1 MDARPTELDDASESN
16 DFFSN
21 FNPLAILLN
30 RWPFLLAGLAVG
42 AILGYLIHVNSPALY
57 EASAQV
63 LVVKKRTEAVKAG
76 DVRIEAVEDYLST
89 QLTLIRSEKIR
100 LAAARLALQSDLAA
114 APSDER
120 SIAGMIAGGLT
131 VSRDKEA
138 GAGAG
143 AVGSGV
149 LNLSF
154 RGPNSEDCRK
164 ILEAVIMAHK
174 VELFRI
180 YDQANTEKIAQLD
193 KMIGAVEQK
202 REETGEE
209 RVDALKEL
217 RDQTSEDVVT
227 VRARVSALREQIRTL
242 KNEQIQYEDQLK
254 LIAETGDNPQDRA
267 LTLSQLT
274 SQFRFNGTAPTG
286 PGLLPPANPIDAERV
301 AELKVLESKRSSL
314 IDSGVGRDHPRLVA
328 IDAKIT
334 DTKRDLER
342 AVRLTTETRPAAT
355 KSKIADELTAFTLW
369 LTQKQ
374 KTVEK
379 QIRQAESQ
387 LKSDEELLKTA
398 NGLQDQID
406 SSTTLIQQYDT
417 ELKRIDT
424 EKLNTIATQGS
435 GGYSTESITPPGN
448 GYKIAPVLN
457 RSLITGL
464 GIGLVLGVL
473 TMLLAE
479 VSDQSFRS
487 PADVRRRMGVP
498 VIAHIPLMRPSK
510 AAMANPSPTGLDH
523 VLAAA
528 LRPKSVEAEA
538 YRGLR
543 TQLFFS
549 TQGRGHQ
556 VIQITSPT
564 PGDGK
569 SSTAANLAISLAQAG
584 KRVILIDCDLRKP
597 RIHKIFGLESPEIGL
612 SSVVAGLGELR
623 QEIQPS
629 GQPNLD
635 LLLCGPRPGNPAELL
650 TSPAFHR
657 VIEELRTQ
665 YDFVIV
671 DSPPV
676 LAVVDPLTIAPWI
689 DGVVLVIRMSK
700 KARPNAEQT
709 RERLAGVGAKIMGI
723 ALNVADQRTGVYGY
737 GYTYSYKYKEYEYAD
752 RYAESA
758 SESEGRS
765 PIS

>member
-1 MDARPTELDDASESN
+1 MDSRPNELDDASESN

-21 FNPLAILLN
+21 FNPLTILLN
-30 RWPFLLAGLAVG
+30 RWPFLLAGLAIG
-42 AILGYLIHVNSPALY
+42 AILGYLIHSNSPALY

-63 LVVKKRTEAVKAG
+63 LVVKKRAEAVKSG

-100 LAAARLALQSDLAA
+100 LSAARLALQSELAA

-120 SIAGMIAGGLT
+120 SMAGMIAGGLT
-131 VSRDKEA
+131 VSRDKDA
-138 GAGAG
+138 GTG
-143 AVGSGV
+143 AVGNGV

-164 ILEAVIMAHK
+164 ILEAVIKAHQM
-174 VELFRI
+174 ELFRI
-180 YDQANTEKIAQLD
+180 YDQANTEKIAQLN
-193 KMIGAVEQK
+193 KMIEAVEEK
-202 REETGEE
+202 REQTGEE
-209 RVDALKEL
+209 RVDALREL
-217 RDQTSEDVVT
+217 REKTSEDVVT

-242 KNEQIQYEDQLK
+242 KNEQIQLEDQLK

-274 SQFRFNGTAPTG
+274 SQFRFNGPVPTG
-286 PGLLPPANPIDAERV
+286 PTLLPAANPMDAERV
-301 AELKVLESKRSSL
+301 AELKALESKRGIL

-328 IDAKIT
+328 IDTKIA
-334 DTKRDLER
+334 DTRRDLER
-342 AVRLTTETRPAAT
+342 AVRLTTENRPAPS
-355 KSKIADELTAFTLW
+355 KSKMADELTALSLW

-374 KTVEK
+374 KTVQK
-379 QIRQAESQ
+379 QLQQTESQ
-387 LKSDEELLKTA
+387 LKTDEELLKTA
-398 NGLQDQID
+398 NGLQDHIEA
-406 SSTTLIQQYDT
+406 SSSLIQQYDT

-435 GGYSTESITPPGN
+435 GGYATESITPPGN

-498 VIAHIPLMRPSK
+498 VIAHIPWIRPSK
-510 AAMANPSPTGLDH
+510 AALATPTALDH

-569 SSTAANLAISLAQAG
+569 TSTAANLAISLAQAG
-584 KRVILIDCDLRKP
+584 KRVILIDCDFRKP
-597 RIHKIFGLESPEIGL
+597 RVHKLFGLDSPEIGL
-612 SSVVAGLGELR
+612 SSVVAGVGELR
-623 QEIQPS
+623 QEILPS
-629 GQPNLD
+629 GQINLD
-635 LLLCGPRPGNPAELL
+635 LLLCGPRPGNPSELL
-650 TSPAFHR
+650 TSPAFHG

-671 DSPPV
+671 DTPPV

-689 DGVVLVIRMSK
+689 DGVVVVIRMSK
-700 KARPNAEQT
+700 KARPNAEQA
-709 RERLAGVGAKIMGI
+709 RERLAGVGAKILGV
-723 ALNVADQRTGVYGY
+723 ALNVADQRTGIYGY
-737 GYTYSYKYKEYEYAD
+737 GYAYNYKYKEYEYAD
-752 RYAESA
+752 RYTESA
-758 SESEGRS
+758 SESEVRS
-765 PIS
+765 PIN